1 LGKPAKGFPALVF
14 QPKKIESLL
23 MRRYLFALVPVLLT
37 ALLLLSGCGGDVKK
51 DARIQEFTVE
61 DIPNDEGAGIQLK
74 WTPLDKSQRVI
85 QYNIYRGFS
94 PDSLFYLSKIE
105 VDPDVGVVGGSLN
118 YTDQGFGL
126 LIEFETAPGKLKTE
140 KQQVADGVTL
150 FKTIPR
156 DPKFLAEVLP
166 HFMVLGDIPVQKYY
180 NQAKRVE
187 QESPEGNQVFAGY
200 RLSAFN
206 AVFARLLD
214 EKPYYYC
221 VVPVTETGKFLPATE
236 VKHAQATNN
245 RPDATAIFYSSYL
258 EDKNEF
264 RFEWTPPQGGND
276 IVAWQPWLMPRNL
289 LPLFEQNQ
297 KANATAPDSIFHAV
311 WQVGSIP
318 IAQIPTPYRGQVLY
332 AKAVSEQFVAPI
344 PPVTS
349 LANYIPVLSYMDVKG
364 YWNAAL
370 GRELVIAQ
378 SSDLPKLPHYE
389 VLDKTNDKG
398 DNLIISFGRPFAFV
412 SQAAWKNK
420 ANTKLRLNYDVS
432 ENGHQSI
439 SKLRF
444 RFFENDGTLLKEVI
458 ETHPDKTIFAHFPKG
473 RDPHKDFR
481 VEISALL
488 VGEKKFSDIAVSQIV
503 SWEESSSRFVGADL
517 SNHDQV
523 LNNIYY
529 DIFSRDRLSDFS
541 PGMRIGA
548 LSRSYDHT
556 ISYPSSENPLF
567 TMVDPKTN
575 LVLVDPSFLVAID
588 EETGAGFEPSLF
600 KKDTV
605 AEVEEL
611 EAQINELKKAPKNE
625 SPKAELER
633 MQQLDELVAQQT
645 FVLEHPAYLAGKD
658 AKNDRVWRKIMRREL
673 DMNSRS
679 YAYKLLVTDG
689 QGLWSDEED
698 LPDHDPS
705 KKPEFMH
712 PENEWFDTTK
722 WATLIASIIMGI
734 MVVVA
739 LYRARRFDLYI
750 RPIAGLEEL
759 DNAVGRATE
768 MGRPVMFVPGW
779 GTLGDPCTISA
790 MMILNQIA
798 KKTAEYDIRI
808 ISPHVDYFVL
818 PLAQEMV
825 LTAYNEAGR
834 TDAYNAEDIYFVSD
848 SQFAFSAAVNGIT
861 VREKVATIF
870 YMGYFNAE
878 ALLMTETG
886 NQAGAIQIAASD
898 AITQIPFFIT
908 TCDYTLIGEEFYAA
922 SAYLSRNIELVSMLK
937 AQDYFKLLIVVS
949 VIFGTIIS
957 TLGINFLLN
966 FLPVE

>member
-1 LGKPAKGFPALVF
+1 
-14 QPKKIESLL
+14 
-23 MRRYLFALVPVLLT
+23 MRRYIFALVLAALAT
-37 ALLLLSGCGGDVKK
+37 LLLLSGCGGDAQKA
-51 DARIQEFTVE
+51 ARIQEFTVE
-61 DIPNDEGAGIQLK
+61 DIPNDEGNGIQLK

-85 QYNIYRGFS
+85 QYNIYRGHS

-126 LIEFETAPGKLKTE
+126 LIEFETAPGKLKAE
-140 KQQVADGVTL
+140 KQQVADKTTL
-150 FKTIPR
+150 FKSIPR
-156 DPKFLAEVLP
+156 DPKFLAQILP
-166 HFMVLGDIPVQKYY
+166 HYLVLGAIPSNKFY

-187 QESPEGNQVFAGY
+187 MESEDGSEVFAGY
-200 RLSAFN
+200 RLSSFD
-206 AVFARLLD
+206 VVVARLHD

-221 VVPVTETGKFLPATE
+221 VVPVTETGKYLPATE
-236 VKHAQATNN
+236 VKHAEAKNN
-245 RPDATAIFYSSYL
+245 RPDSSAIFYSSYL
-258 EDKNEF
+258 TDKNEF
-264 RFEWTPPQGGND
+264 RFEWIPPQGGMD
-276 IVAWQPWLMPRNL
+276 IVVWQTWLMPKSL
-289 LPLFEQNQ
+289 LPNFNADQE
-297 KANATAPDSIFHAV
+297 ANASAPDEVFHAS
-311 WQVGSIP
+311 WQAASIP

-332 AKAVSEQFVAPI
+332 AKAGPQEILGQIPSEI
-344 PPVTS
+344 NLT
-349 LANYIPVLSYMDVKG
+349 NYIPVITYADNMG
-364 YWNAAL
+364 FNNAAV
-370 GRELVIAQ
+370 GRELVVTK
-378 SSDLPKLPHYE
+378 STELPQLPHYQI
-389 VLDKTNDKG
+389 LDKANDKG
-398 DNLIISFGRPFAFV
+398 DNIIISFGRPFAFV
-412 SQAAWKNK
+412 AQAAWKNK
-420 ANTKLRLNYDVS
+420 AKTKLRLNYDIS
-432 ENGHQSI
+432 ENGHQNI

-444 RFFENDGTLLKEVI
+444 RFFDTDDTLLKEVI
-458 ETHPDKTIFAHFPKG
+458 ETHTDKTIWAYFPKD

-481 VEISALL
+481 VEISTLL
-488 VGEKKFSDIAVSQIV
+488 VGEKKFSDVAVSQIV
-503 SWEESSSRFVGADL
+503 YWDSSSSRFVGGDL
-517 SNHDQV
+517 SNHGQV

-556 ISYPSSENPLF
+556 VSYPSSETPLF
-567 TMVDPKTN
+567 NTIDPKTN
-575 LVLVDPSFLVAID
+575 LVLTDPSFLVAID
-588 EETGAGFEPSLF
+588 EETGASFAPSLF
-600 KKDTV
+600 KKDT
-605 AEVEEL
+605 ETEM
-611 EAQINELKKAPKNE
+611 
-625 SPKAELER
+625 AELSKQIKALEKDAQGEGPEAR
-633 MQQLDELVAQQT
+633 EAAQQLQALMAQQK
-645 FVLEHPAYLAGKD
+645 FVLSNPAYLTGKD
-658 AKNDRVWRKIMRREL
+658 AKSDRAWRKIMRKEL
-673 DMNSRS
+673 DKNSRS
-679 YAYKLLVTDG
+679 FAYKLLVTDG
-689 QGLWSDEED
+689 QGVWSDEED
-698 LPDHDPS
+698 LPDHDPG
-705 KKPEFMH
+705 KKPEFLY
-712 PENEWFDTTK
+712 PKNEWFDTTK

-739 LYRARRFDLYI
+739 LYRARRFDLFI

-779 GTLGDPCTISA
+779 GTLGEPCTISA
-790 MMILNQIA
+790 MMILNQVA

-834 TDAYNAEDIYFVSD
+834 ADAYNPEDIYFVSD

-861 VREKVATIF
+861 VRERVATIF
-870 YMGYFNAE
+870 YMGFFNAE

-886 NQAGAIQIAASD
+886 NQSGAIQIAASD

-949 VIFGTIIS
+949 VIFGTLIS
-957 TLGINFLLN
+957 SLGINFLLN